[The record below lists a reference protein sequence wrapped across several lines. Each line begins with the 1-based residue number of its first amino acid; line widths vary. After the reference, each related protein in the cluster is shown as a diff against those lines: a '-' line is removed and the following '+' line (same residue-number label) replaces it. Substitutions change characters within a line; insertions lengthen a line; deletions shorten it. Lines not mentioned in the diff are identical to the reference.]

1 MNSATPK
8 IENEPLLPVRMLN
21 EFNYCPRLF
30 YLEWV
35 QGEFEDS
42 EDTIVGQRIH
52 KRISEEKGDIDYK
65 IESCDERKIRA
76 QSVLL
81 SSEKL
86 GIIARIDLIEKEKD
100 KLIPIDYKKG
110 SSPDTEDG
118 VWYADRIQVCAQA
131 LILREN
137 NYQCEEGFIYY
148 DGNKKRVEIKID
160 DNLIN
165 QTKEMIKKAKE
176 ISKSGKI
183 PPPLID
189 SSKCPRCSLVGIC
202 LPDETN
208 LLLRQNY
215 SENIGSDTEVRR
227 LLPARADTLPVYILD
242 QGAIITK
249 KGNELDIRVE
259 GKSIQTVRLLEISTL
274 NIFGNVQI
282 TTQAIRELCDYEIP
296 ICYFTYGGWFYAIT
310 HGLFKKNI
318 ELRLNQYRTGL
329 DRDKCREIAKRFVI
343 GKIKN
348 CRTILRRNSD
358 NISRAALNELSRLAK
373 VAERQDSLEAL
384 YGVEGAASRVY
395 FSHFTDMIKVTTNK
409 MKFDFKERNR
419 RPPKDPINALL
430 SFTYALLTRSM
441 TVCLF
446 SVGFDPYF
454 GFFHQPRFGRPSLA
468 LDLMEEFR
476 PIVADSVVLTLVNNN
491 EISENDFIYRAGAV
505 ALTEDGKKKVIR
517 AYERRLD
524 TLIQHPIFE
533 YTISYRRVFEV
544 QARLLGRYLNGEIS
558 EYPIFLTR

>member
-1 MNSATPK
+1 
-8 IENEPLLPVRMLN
+8 
-21 EFNYCPRLF
+21 
-30 YLEWV
+30 
-35 QGEFEDS
+35 
-42 EDTIVGQRIH
+42 
-52 KRISEEKGDIDYK
+52 
-65 IESCDERKIRA
+65 
-76 QSVLL
+76 
-81 SSEKL
+81 
-86 GIIARIDLIEKEKD
+86 
-100 KLIPIDYKKG
+100 
-110 SSPDTEDG
+110 
-118 VWYADRIQVCAQA
+118 
-131 LILREN
+131 
-137 NYQCEEGFIYY
+137 
-148 DGNKKRVEIKID
+148 
-160 DNLIN
+160 
-165 QTKEMIKKAKE
+165 
-176 ISKSGKI
+176 
-183 PPPLID
+183 
-189 SSKCPRCSLVGIC
+189 
-202 LPDETN
+202 
-208 LLLRQNY
+208 
-215 SENIGSDTEVRR
+215 
-227 LLPARADTLPVYILD
+227 
-242 QGAIITK
+242 
-249 KGNELDIRVE
+249 
-259 GKSIQTVRLLEISTL
+259 LLEISTL

-430 SFTYALLTRSM
+430 SFAYALLTRSM

>member
-1 MNSATPK
+1 MNSAIPK

-21 EFNYCPRLF
+21 EFIYCPRLF

-118 VWYADRIQVCAQA
+118 VWYADRIQVCAQV

-430 SFTYALLTRSM
+430 SFAYALLTRSM